1 MFTMVD
7 EDRRRETVLLTA
19 YRTTAA
25 QLAHVR
31 AAGIPGQFTMR
42 SFRVGGSVSSS
53 LEDTAVDE
61 IMKIGGWK
69 TSSTYYI
76 GATTSAVA
84 ETYKR
89 KTKARRGLSARA
101 RPERC
106 DSHGLATVPG
116 LSGRFCRVQ
125 VTAGQGT
132 VSLGE
137 MMCDPALWS
146 TTHKDTSM
154 GIIGPPTGAGGLM

>member
-1 MFTMVD
+1 MVD

-42 SFRVGGSVSSS
+42 SFRVGGSVSRS

-69 TSSTYYI
+69 TERVAPYYI
-76 GATTSAVA
+76 GATTGASSA
-84 ETYKR
+84 TSKSKR
-89 KTKARRGLSARA
+89 D
-101 RPERC
+101 ERSKRER
-106 DSHGLATVPG
+106 DRDYAAAIDLPQS
-116 LSGRFCRVQ
+116 
-125 VTAGQGT
+125 
-132 VSLGE
+132 
-137 MMCDPALWS
+137 PALQEEFAACKPRS
-146 TTHKDTSM
+146 
-154 GIIGPPTGAGGLM
+154 AGGI